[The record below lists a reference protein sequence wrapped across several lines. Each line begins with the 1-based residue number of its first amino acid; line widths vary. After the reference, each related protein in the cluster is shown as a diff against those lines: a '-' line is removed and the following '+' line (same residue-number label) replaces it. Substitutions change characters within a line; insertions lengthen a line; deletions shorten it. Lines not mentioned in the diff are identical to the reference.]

1 MPRQQPVER
10 VRLRWPDAARGL
22 AILLVVVLHATR
34 ALGDLDLT
42 GAWGTVL
49 AGWDRVNAALGT
61 MRMPLFF
68 AVAGLFAGK
77 WVRGPWRAL
86 LASKVALFAWLLL
99 LWPFVRAL
107 GYLLGAVVAGDPDPV
122 HEALVGLELPPGL
135 ADDGGPAVQ
144 VGAAALSAWV
154 WPSGIRWFLWA
165 LAVFFVVAKLL
176 SRLSPR
182 VQLVGAAAVSLAAF
196 AFALELPNNAWDS
209 APKYFV
215 FFLGGLLLRDRVLG
229 LAERLTVWTGAA
241 VVALW
246 VAGCVLAAH
255 VASGV
260 LLWVVCVLG
269 VAAGIVLG
277 VATSGLRPLRALG
290 TRTLPV
296 YLTHML
302 VIHAILLVGG
312 GALDAVPA
320 PVAALAPPVL
330 ALVATLVSVGVYAV
344 VSRTPVYWLYELP
357 RGLARRLAGR
367 PAARPETARA
377 DATP

>member
-1 MPRQQPVER
+1 M
-10 VRLRWPDAARGL
+10 W
-22 AILLVVVLHATR
+22 
-34 ALGDLDLT
+34 
-42 GAWGTVL
+42 
-49 AGWDRVNAALGT
+49 
-61 MRMPLFF
+61 
-68 AVAGLFAGK
+68 
-77 WVRGPWRAL
+77 
-86 LASKVALFAWLLL
+86 S
-99 LWPFVRAL
+99 
-107 GYLLGAVVAGDPDPV
+107 
-122 HEALVGLELPPGL
+122 
-135 ADDGGPAVQ
+135 
-144 VGAAALSAWV
+144 
-154 WPSGIRWFLWA
+154 
-165 LAVFFVVAKLL
+165 
-176 SRLSPR
+176 
-182 VQLVGAAAVSLAAF
+182 
-196 AFALELPNNAWDS
+196 
-209 APKYFV
+209 
-215 FFLGGLLLRDRVLG
+215 
-229 LAERLTVWTGAA
+229 GAA